1 MINSANRI
9 FEDAEP
15 KLYSDA
21 LRQKE
26 ETYYCNQ
33 RRVCYKYKPLPKRIL
48 NFWVMGFVK
57 YLRIKFS
64 FL

>member
-26 ETYYCNQ
+26 ETYYCN
-33 RRVCYKYKPLPKRIL
+33 
-48 NFWVMGFVK
+48 
-57 YLRIKFS
+57 
-64 FL
+64 